1 MEKSQTAKFLSW
13 NLSRVTEIF
22 CRPKIK
28 QDSLNTKM
36 ASSRSGQHRNEFIAL
51 MAAYLLA
58 LTTLSTP
65 LSCLLLGLLWLV
77 TGKAQWGL
85 GLYKDQK
92 SHFCR
97 VTIDELYFCHTFCEF
112 FYLKQNLKKT
122 HSFAPSFNL
131 RRTNLRPAKRPS
143 I

>member
-1 MEKSQTAKFLSW
+1 MHQCAIVCLFTMEKSQTAKFLSW

-28 QDSLNTKM
+28 QDSLTKM

-77 TGKAQWGL
+77 TGKEQWGL

-92 SHFCR
+92 LHLCC
-97 VTIDELYFCHTFCEF
+97 VTI
-112 FYLKQNLKKT
+112 
-122 HSFAPSFNL
+122 A
-131 RRTNLRPAKRPS
+131 RRTMSLDSSLVTLPMLQCRRIS
-143 I
+143 MS

>member
-1 MEKSQTAKFLSW
+1 MHQCAIVCLFTIEKSQTAKFLSW

-28 QDSLNTKM
+28 QDSLNKM

-77 TGKAQWGL
+77 TGKYNMGPRPL
-85 GLYKDQK
+85 QK
-92 SHFCR
+92 PEVAFVSC
-97 VTIDELYFCHTFCEF
+97 IY
-112 FYLKQNLKKT
+112 
-122 HSFAPSFNL
+122 
-131 RRTNLRPAKRPS
+131 RRTMSLRTEVRGDFNIHGTKFF
-143 I
+143 

>member
-1 MEKSQTAKFLSW
+1 MDKTQNKYPNSPITLLTVLMVRRSASVCNCLFVYYGKISLTAKFLSW

-28 QDSLNTKM
+28 QDSLNKM

-92 SHFCR
+92 SHLDSLHR
-97 VTIDELYFCHTFCEF
+97 RLTI
-112 FYLKQNLKKT
+112 
-122 HSFAPSFNL
+122 
-131 RRTNLRPAKRPS
+131 

>member
-1 MEKSQTAKFLSW
+1 MDKTQKKYCNSPITLLTVPIVRSASVCNCLFVYYGKISLTAKFLSW

-28 QDSLNTKM
+28 QDSLNKM

-58 LTTLSTP
+58 LTTLSTS

-92 SHFCR
+92 SHLCR
-97 VTIDELYFCHTFCEF
+97 VNY
-112 FYLKQNLKKT
+112 
-122 HSFAPSFNL
+122 
-131 RRTNLRPAKRPS
+131 R
-143 I
+143 